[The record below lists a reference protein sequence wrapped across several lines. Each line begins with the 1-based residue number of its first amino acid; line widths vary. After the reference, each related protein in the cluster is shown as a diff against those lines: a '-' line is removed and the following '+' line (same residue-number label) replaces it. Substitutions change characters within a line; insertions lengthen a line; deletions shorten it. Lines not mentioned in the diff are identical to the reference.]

1 MELLIGILPLFLMA
15 LYLVVRGMQRQ
26 AAHADLISK
35 FSSIQKKRKS
45 RVIAMVHRQEAMGI
59 LGVPILKYIDL
70 NDAEDILEAIRR
82 TSDTTP
88 LEIVLHTPGGLV
100 LPALQIAR
108 AIKAHPARTTVFVP
122 HYAMSGGT
130 LIALAADEI
139 VMSQHA
145 VLGPVDPQIGG
156 LPAAS
161 LLRLKQEKSI
171 DMIGDQTLIL
181 ADVGEMAIRQLH
193 DAAYELLSGTVSDN
207 AAHAIAEQLSSGRW
221 THDYPII
228 PGHAAELGLNVSVQ
242 MPKEIMQMMAL
253 FPSSLSGSTVK
264 AVDPDQERGSKGKS
278 QMPVTPV
285 QAPYARPLSID
296 QGTMTG
302 YQPGPGARS
311 HSYGPWNPRALTPP
325 EQGQGQG
332 QGQGQ
337 RHGQEQ
343 GRNQGSSD
351 VGNRQPGSHSGSPST
366 PQPAPQPVPNF
377 GPGTAPGPAP
387 GEVRNS
393 GEKSTSRNRT
403 WFRR

>member
-278 QMPVTPV
+278 QLPVTPV

-325 EQGQGQG
+325 EQGQEL
-332 QGQGQ
+332 
-337 RHGQEQ
+337 GQER
-343 GRNQGSSD
+343 GRVRNQGSS
-351 VGNRQPGSHSGSPST
+351 GPSGSPST
-366 PQPAPQPVPNF
+366 PQPAPQPVPSF
-377 GPGTAPGPAP
+377 GPGSAPGPAP